1 MKYIVVDVRGLSIER
16 RTHMRAKE
24 ACYVISF
31 HTTADA
37 IAFEKKAGETGFP
50 GRLIPLP
57 RAISAGCGMAWKLTK
72 KEAPE
77 QMQVLLASFA
87 IEYEDLHELHL

>member
-1 MKYIVVDVRGLSIER
+1 
-16 RTHMRAKE
+16 MRAKE

-37 IAFEKKAGETGFP
+37 IAFEKKAGSACFP

-77 QMQVLLASFA
+77 HMQKLLDSFA
-87 IEYEDLHELHL
+87 IEYEEVHELML

>member
-1 MKYIVVDVRGLSIER
+1 
-16 RTHMRAKE
+16 MRAKE
-24 ACYVISF
+24 ACYVLSF
-31 HTTADA
+31 RTTADA

-57 RAISAGCGMAWKLTK
+57 RAISAGCGMSWKLAK

-77 QMQVLLASFA
+77 QMQELLVSFGIA
-87 IEYEDLHELHL
+87 YEEVHELTL

>member
-1 MKYIVVDVRGLSIER
+1 
-16 RTHMRAKE
+16 MRAKE
-24 ACYVISF
+24 TCYVIAF

-37 IAFEKKAGETGFP
+37 IAFEKMAGEAGFP

-57 RAISAGCGMAWKLTK
+57 RAISAGCGMSWKLTK

-77 QMQVLLASFA
+77 QMQELLASFA
-87 IEYEDLHELHL
+87 IEYEDLHELQL

>member
-1 MKYIVVDVRGLSIER
+1 
-16 RTHMRAKE
+16 MRAKE
-24 ACYVISF
+24 PCYVISF

-37 IAFEKKAGETGFP
+37 MAFEKKAGEAGFP

-57 RAISAGCGMAWKLTK
+57 RAISAGCGMSWKLTK

-77 QMQVLLASFA
+77 QLQELLASFA

>member
-1 MKYIVVDVRGLSIER
+1 
-16 RTHMRAKE
+16 MRAKE
-24 ACYVISF
+24 PCYVISF

-37 IAFEKKAGETGFP
+37 IDFQKKAGSIGFP

-77 QMQVLLASFA
+77 QMQELLASFA

>member
-1 MKYIVVDVRGLSIER
+1 
-16 RTHMRAKE
+16 MRAKE
-24 ACYVISF
+24 PCYVISF

-37 IAFEKKAGETGFP
+37 IAFEKKAGEAGFP

-57 RAISAGCGMAWKLTK
+57 RAISAGCGMSWKLTK

-77 QMQVLLASFA
+77 QMQGLLDSFG
-87 IEYEDLHELHL
+87 IEYEEVHELVL

>member
-1 MKYIVVDVRGLSIER
+1 
-16 RTHMRAKE
+16 MRAKE
-24 ACYVISF
+24 TCYVIAF

-37 IAFEKKAGETGFP
+37 IAFEKMAGEAGFP

-57 RAISAGCGMAWKLTK
+57 RAISAGCGMSWKLTK

-77 QMQVLLASFA
+77 QMQELLHSLE
-87 IEYEDLHELHL
+87 IEYEDVYELQL

>member
-1 MKYIVVDVRGLSIER
+1 
-16 RTHMRAKE
+16 MRAKE
-24 ACYVISF
+24 ACYVLLF

-57 RAISAGCGMAWKLTK
+57 RAISAGCGMSWKLTK

-77 QMQVLLASFA
+77 QMQELLDSFE
-87 IEYEDLHELHL
+87 IEYEEVYELQL

>member
-1 MKYIVVDVRGLSIER
+1 M
-16 RTHMRAKE
+16 RTKE
-24 ACYVISF
+24 ACYVLSF

-57 RAISAGCGMAWKLTK
+57 RAISAGCGMSWKLAK

-77 QMQVLLASFA
+77 QMQELLVSFG
-87 IEYEDLHELHL
+87 IEYEEVHELTL

>member
-1 MKYIVVDVRGLSIER
+1 
-16 RTHMRAKE
+16 MRAKE
-24 ACYVISF
+24 PCYVISF

-37 IAFEKKAGETGFP
+37 IAFEKKAGSIGFP

-57 RAISAGCGMAWKLTK
+57 RAISAGCGMSWKLTK

-77 QMQVLLASFA
+77 QMQELLDSFG
-87 IEYEDLHELHL
+87 IEYEEVHELVL

>member
-1 MKYIVVDVRGLSIER
+1 M
-16 RTHMRAKE
+16 RTKE
-24 ACYVISF
+24 ACYVLSF

-57 RAISAGCGMAWKLTK
+57 RAISAGCGMSWKLAK

-77 QMQVLLASFA
+77 QMLELLVSFG
-87 IEYEDLHELHL
+87 IEYEEVHELTL